1 MRCATPACPANEDII
16 PEIDGTL
23 VLVDFSRSSLDREA
37 TLGSGGASSVPRQ
50 RWREVLA
57 RTVDGRNPLA
67 RDYADRMIADLA
79 KNSGTPSR
87 ALVVGGG
94 QIGDGSA
101 ALYNADGIDVI
112 SFDIYLSDDV
122 SFVADAHAIP
132 LQDNSVDAVWV
143 QSVLEHV
150 LDPVQ
155 AVAEIRRVLKP
166 GGLLFADASF
176 LWPVNEGAY
185 DYSRWTPAGF
195 RWLLRDFDIIAGG
208 ASSGPGTATLMALRY
223 LLQSLLRNR
232 KLGQIAALPFLW
244 LRLLDRLCDRP
255 RALEAAGGLSFY
267 ARKAEAPIQPAQ
279 LPAFC
284 AQLPSIRFGT
294 DA

>member
-1 MRCATPACPANEDII
+1 M
-16 PEIDGTL
+16 
-23 VLVDFSRSSLDREA
+23 LVDFSRSSLDRSA
-37 TLGSGGASSVPRQ
+37 TLASGGASTVQRQ

-67 RDYADRMIADLA
+67 RTYADRMIADLTKA
-79 KNSGTPSR
+79 GGAPSR
-87 ALVVGGG
+87 VLVVGGG

-101 ALYNADGIDVI
+101 ALYAASGIEI
-112 SFDIYLSDDV
+112 IAFDIYLSGDV
-122 SFVADAHAIP
+122 TFVADAHAIP
-132 LQDNSVDAVWV
+132 LRDKSVDAVWV

-185 DYSRWTPAGF
+185 DYTRWTPAGF

-208 ASSGPGTATLMALRY
+208 SSSGPGTATLMALRY
-223 LLQSLLRNR
+223 LLQSMLRSR
-232 KLGQIAALPFLW
+232 KLGQIAAFPFLW

-255 RALEAAGGLSFY
+255 RALEAAGGLSYY
-267 ARKAEAPIQPAQ
+267 ARKAKTPAQ
-279 LPAFC
+279 ARDLPNFYNRLPTLRKGE
-284 AQLPSIRFGT
+284 LPSSRANEEKIF
-294 DA
+294 